1 MTTAGTT
8 LTHVAPTVSSRR
20 VVVRAAQ
27 AEWMRLRTVRT
38 TWWCLLAT
46 AVTVV
51 GMATL
56 LGLDVAGDEAAGVER
71 TEPWPPAVLAGEL
84 SVLVGQFGLL
94 VLVLLAV
101 TAEYGT
107 GAAGTSLQWTARRRT
122 LLLAR
127 TAVATGVA
135 VVTGVL
141 LVAVADVTAWAIA
154 PVLELSPGD
163 LASSLLGVAGVLAAG
178 SLVAAGLGFLLRST
192 AGALAS
198 VFLLMLVLPLLLP
211 AFGID
216 WLDTVGTH
224 LPGGAATHLLGQEV
238 EGLTRTSAAVV
249 LAAWA
254 AVATAAGAVSFLR
267 RDAD

>member
-1 MTTAGTT
+1 MTTSCT
-8 LTHVAPTVSSRR
+8 APTVSSGR

-38 TWWCLLAT
+38 TWWCLLAA
-46 AVTVV
+46 AVAVI

-56 LGLDVAGDEAAGVER
+56 LGLDVAGDQAAGVER

-84 SVLVGQFGLL
+84 AVTVGQFGLL

-101 TAEYGT
+101 TAEHGT
-107 GAAGTSLQWTARRRT
+107 GAIGTSLQWTSRRLT
-122 LLLAR
+122 LLLTR

-135 VVTGVL
+135 VVVGVL
-141 LVAVADVTAWAIA
+141 LVAAADVTAWTIA
-154 PVLELSPGD
+154 PVLELTPGD
-163 LASSLLGVAGVLAAG
+163 LARSLLGVAGVLAAG

-198 VFLLMLVLPLLLP
+198 VFLLMLVLPLVLP
-211 AFGID
+211 AFGIG

-224 LPGGAATHLLGQEV
+224 LPGGAAVHLLGQEV

-254 AVATAAGAVSFLR
+254 AAATAAGAVSFLR